1 MLSPTFTDSTVV
13 TKICVC
19 LIATLFLSS
28 LLPANCWGQA
38 PDFSRELPRIQPL
51 EPREALNAFR
61 LQSGFQIEQVASE
74 PLVTDPVAIA
84 FDENSRLYVVE
95 MRGYSEDENLQ
106 IGRIRRLE
114 DQDGDGRFDQ
124 STIYVDGLSWPTAVA
139 CYDGGI
145 FVAAAPHIWYYKD
158 QDGDGRADVSRIV
171 FDGFGR
177 TNVQGLLN
185 TFKWGLDQRL
195 YGATSSSGATIQSK
209 QADPINLRGRDF
221 AFDPRTERLAPI
233 SGGAQHGMSF
243 NGWGERFVCSNSD
256 HIQFI
261 CFEDHYIK
269 RNPYLA
275 PPPTRQSIATDGPQA
290 SVFRASPVEP
300 WRIVRTRLRVA
311 GEVPGPVEGGGTAA
325 GYFTGA
331 TGVTIFR
338 GDAWPHDQ
346 YDLAFVCDVG
356 SNLIHRKKLQR
367 AGISYRAD
375 RIDEGD
381 EFLTSTDIWFR
392 PVQLANGP
400 DGALYVVDMYREVI
414 EHPKSLPP
422 VIKRH
427 LDLTSGRERG
437 RIYRII
443 PDRFAQEPP
452 PKLGEANNQQLAQLL
467 DHTNGW
473 HRETAARLLWERNYD
488 GAIPTL
494 ERLVTQATHPEGRIR
509 ALRSLKSANK
519 ITAKLLQQALS
530 DRHPQVR
537 RHAVQLTEGLMA
549 SSPGLAKKLSG
560 MTNDP
565 SLLVRY
571 QLAFSL
577 GEINAKDR
585 IQPLSELA
593 KRDATSRYMRAAI
606 QSSLSSGC
614 GAMLAL
620 LAEDRNWCRHAN
632 NLPIIQLLVTQI
644 ARQQAEEDLQEVEQ
658 LLQKLQQEGDDL
670 AAMILENLNP
680 PSESDLA
687 KMMTAG
693 IWLEIREQILTDA
706 RKIVQDTNLRSDQR
720 IPAIERLRLGSLN
733 DQAELLETLISPSED
748 LRIQRA
754 AVKTLTQYN
763 DPAVASI
770 LISAWPTYS
779 PQLRRQ
785 ISDRLMLRANWQEQL
800 LKAFESEQIAS
811 GDIDL
816 PRWKSLLKKE
826 SSILTRLNQLTVSST
841 VSADRLKLLN
851 DYQEALQQ
859 PGEIERGK
867 KLFVKHCSRCHKA
880 DDTGFEIGPN
890 LAAMKNRG
898 KQAILTNVILPN
910 QEVNPQYLSYT
921 ATTQDGRVLSG
932 MLTDETATSVTIRR
946 DQENS
951 DTLLRVDLDELR
963 STGRSL
969 MPEGFEKEIDPQGMT
984 DLISFLMSLK

>member
-1 MLSPTFTDSTVV
+1 MLRHTFYYLTVV
-13 TKICVC
+13 PGFSVC
-19 LIATLFLSS
+19 LMATFILSS
-28 LLPANCWGQA
+28 LPAGNCCGQA
-38 PDFSRELPRIQPL
+38 PDFSEELPRIQPL
-51 EPREALNAFR
+51 EPAEAIKSFR
-61 LQSGFQIEQVASE
+61 LQSGFKIEQVASE

-84 FDENSRLYVVE
+84 FDENGRLYVVE
-95 MRGYSEDENLQ
+95 MRGYSEDEKLQ

-114 DQDGDGRFDQ
+114 DQDGDGQFDH
-124 STIYVDGLSWPTAVA
+124 STTYVDGLSWPTAIA

-158 QDGDGRADVSRIV
+158 QDGDGRADESRIV

-195 YGATSSSGATIQSK
+195 YGATSSSGATIQRTN
-209 QADPINLRGRDF
+209 AAPINLRGRDF
-221 AFDPRTERLAPI
+221 AFDPRTERLTPI

-269 RNPYLA
+269 RNPFLA
-275 PPPTRQSIATDGPQA
+275 PPPTRQSIASDGPQA
-290 SVFRASPVEP
+290 NVFRASPVEP
-300 WRIVRTRLRVA
+300 WRVVRTRLRVA
-311 GEVPGPVEGGGTAA
+311 GDVPGPVEGGGTAA

-331 TGVTIFR
+331 TGVTIYR
-338 GDAWPHDQ
+338 GDAWPHDE

-356 SNLIHRKKLQR
+356 SNLIHRKKLHR
-367 AGISYRAD
+367 TGISYQAN

-443 PDRFAQEPP
+443 PESFSQESPA
-452 PKLGEANNQQLAQLL
+452 KLGNLSNPQLAELL
-467 DHTNGW
+467 DHPNGW
-473 HRETAARLLWERNYD
+473 HRETAARLLWERNYNS
-488 GAIPTL
+488 AVPIL
-494 ERLVTQATHPEGRIR
+494 KRLVTKAAHPEGRIR
-509 ALRSLKSANK
+509 ALRSLKSAK
-519 ITAKLLQQALS
+519 QISPTLLHQALS
-530 DRHPQVR
+530 DPHPQVR
-537 RHAVQLTEGLMA
+537 RHAVQLTEELLPT
-549 SSPGLAKKLSG
+549 SSRLTSKLCA
-560 MTNDP
+560 MTDDP

-577 GEINAKDR
+577 GRIGVADR

-593 KRDATSRYMRAAI
+593 KQDAKSRYMRAAI
-606 QSSLSSGC
+606 QSSLGSGC
-614 GAMLAL
+614 GAMLAH
-620 LAEDRNWCRHAN
+620 LAKDRSWCQQSN
-632 NLPIIQLLVTQI
+632 NLPLIQQLVTQI
-644 ARQQAEEDLQEVEQ
+644 ARQQTAGDIHELEQ
-658 LLQKLQQEGDDL
+658 LLQRLQRENDGL
-670 AAMILENLNP
+670 AATILANLNP
-680 PSESDLA
+680 PAESELA
-687 KMMTAG
+687 RTMTTG
-693 IWLEIREQILTDA
+693 VWLQIREQMLTEA
-706 RKIVQDTNLRSDQR
+706 RQFAQDTNQTSAQR
-720 IPAIERLRLGSLN
+720 VAAIERLSLGQLV
-733 DQAELLETLISPSED
+733 DQTPLLTELISPSED
-748 LRIQRA
+748 LRVQLA
-754 AVKTLTQYN
+754 AVNTLTQFN
-763 DPAVASI
+763 HPTVANI
-770 LISAWPTYS
+770 LIEAWPTCS

-785 ISDRLMLRANWQEQL
+785 VSDKLMTRTSWQEQL
-800 LKAFESEQIAS
+800 LEAFESGRIAS

-816 PRWKSLLKKE
+816 PRWKSLLKDN
-826 SSILTRLNQLTVSST
+826 SPILARLNQLTVST
-841 VSADRLKLLN
+841 ATSADRHKLLKQ
-851 DYQEALQQ
+851 YQAALQQ
-859 PGEIERGK
+859 TGDPHRGK
-867 KLFVKHCSRCHKA
+867 KLFSQHCARCHKA

-898 KQAILTNVILPN
+898 RQAILTNVILPN

-921 ATTQDGRVLSG
+921 VTTQDGRVLSG

-951 DTLLRVDLDELR
+951 DTLLRVDLEELR